1 VAVTVVCGFEIG
13 SLVADASVISM
24 NGTASSSTVQARSG
38 SRSLRINPASGT
50 FGYVN
55 MAAVRGWAHFGLY
68 IATMPTV
75 TRLIVGTAF
84 GSTLKLNASGTLEF
98 FDSTTTRGASGVLN
112 TNQWYWIGYRTT
124 AGTSVDLLQVDGVT
138 VVTGTVI
145 DGDARLGCSL
155 SEATAIDVYL
165 DDYIVDNAGFLSSS
179 KVGLLVPTADSAV
192 GTGWTLGSGGTTGL
206 WDAVNNLPPT
216 AVADTG
222 TTAQIR
228 NATSNANVNYDA
240 TMTTYSV
247 AGIGAGDT
255 VLAVQPVIST
265 AAPVVT
271 SAKAGT
277 IGVVSNPTIA
287 NIALGAGGTAGAF
300 WSGVA
305 GGTWPTGWKTSLGTV
320 TASPS
325 VTLGTA
331 PVMRVTQVTASTR
344 IAMVAFMGIYVAWTP
359 SVVVTRVPRHG
370 FVNHQNPGVL

>member
-1 VAVTVVCGFEIG
+1 
-13 SLVADASVISM
+13 
-24 NGTASSSTVQARSG
+24 
-38 SRSLRINPASGT
+38 
-50 FGYVN
+50 

-240 TMTTYSV
+240 TMTTYAA
-247 AGIGAGDT
+247 AGIAAGDT

-277 IGVVSNPTIA
+277 VGVVSNPTIA